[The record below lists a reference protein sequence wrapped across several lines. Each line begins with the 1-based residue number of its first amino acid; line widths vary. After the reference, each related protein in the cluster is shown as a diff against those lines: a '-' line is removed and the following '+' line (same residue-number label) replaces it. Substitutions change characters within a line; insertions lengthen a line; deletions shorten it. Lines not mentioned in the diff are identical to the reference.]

1 MQAAT
6 ARRAF
11 SSLASKIHP
20 QLPLTPRE
28 SQQLLTLLTTSFRSH
43 LDREYPTGPSEA
55 PPPSTTTQIV
65 QVEQRRRAPSS
76 YDSTSDH
83 IDAILS
89 NPLFA
94 RRPHRRGSESAAAD
108 ALKDPLAWFLDQAA
122 IGTADISK
130 ATLCLDVLQRSQNKS
145 NGQRNS
151 LPNNESRPAS
161 TIAEW
166 LRTSGAETSKD
177 FLINPHAMN
186 GAPRK
191 SLVNRLVPLLLAEGN
206 HAPLWRWYAYEPEE
220 GGILNKAQIT
230 PFKGQLLKEMINA
243 ARTRDEAFT
252 IFLQAYRMTE
262 TDKHDA
268 DIKSLQVAGARLVNK
283 VVANSDVPC
292 TPELYEQFALSTHGW
307 LFTWK
312 PVVQAMLCL
321 CHPTQADPEPGLKL
335 IKNPDSIIGPTLLK
349 RSRQN
354 FLVRMCLGVAQ
365 QLIKEEKYADAQI
378 AMQFTKEH
386 FADLVM
392 VKYHSNSHHAI
403 NQKVSDQKRIREEK
417 KNMAL
422 LDRLVVT

>member
-1 MQAAT
+1 MQAAA

-65 QVEQRRRAPSS
+65 KVEQRRRVPSS
-76 YDSTSDH
+76 YDSASEH
-83 IDAILS
+83 IDSILS

-94 RRPHRRGSESAAAD
+94 RRPHRRGSDSAAAD

-130 ATLCLDVLQRSQNKS
+130 AILCLDVLQRSQNKS
-145 NGQRNS
+145 NGRRSS
-151 LPNNESRPAS
+151 LSNNDTRPAS
-161 TIAEW
+161 MIAEW
-166 LRTSGAETSKD
+166 LRTSGEETSKD
-177 FLINPHAMN
+177 FLVSSPTMN
-186 GAPRK
+186 GAPRR

-206 HAPLWRWYAYEPEE
+206 HAPLWRWYTYEPEE
-220 GGILNKAQIT
+220 GGVPNKAQIT

-252 IFLQAYRMTE
+252 IFLQAYRMTK
-262 TDKHDA
+262 TDERNA
-268 DIKSLQVAGARLVNK
+268 DVKSLQVAGARLVNM
-283 VVANSDVPC
+283 VVASSQVPC

-349 RSRQN
+349 QSRQK

-365 QLIKEEKYADAQI
+365 QLIKAERFADAQI

-392 VKYHSNSHHAI
+392 VKYHSSSHHAI

-417 KNMAL
+417 RNIAL
-422 LDRLVVT
+422 LERLVVT